1 MEKVLHSL
9 ADENFQATCL
19 RYSTAC
25 GMTPRLRLDLVL
37 NDFVANALCTGVI
50 EILSDGTPWRPLIDV
65 KDMVR
70 AIEWAVERSSDN
82 GGNFVAVNVG
92 RNEWN
97 YQVVDIANTVAKNIP
112 NTKININK
120 NAAPDKRSYKVD
132 FSLYES
138 LAPNYLPQV
147 DLAQSINELAE
158 GLRKMDFKDANFRA
172 SEMMRLKVLQNHQK
186 NKSLDNDLY
195 WIV

>member
-1 MEKVLHSL
+1 
-9 ADENFQATCL
+9 
-19 RYSTAC
+19 
-25 GMTPRLRLDLVL
+25 
-37 NDFVANALCTGVI
+37 
-50 EILSDGTPWRPLIDV
+50 
-65 KDMVR
+65 
-70 AIEWAVERSSDN
+70 
-82 GGNFVAVNVG
+82 
-92 RNEWN
+92 
-97 YQVVDIANTVAKNIP
+97 VAKNIP